1 METAVEQVLRSPR
14 ARLYVDEIS
23 RVLDA
28 EQEARERFYDQL
40 TEDGHVEF
48 INGKVIVHSPA
59 RNVHNIVTANLLTVL
74 RTFVQVR
81 DLGLVG
87 AEKYLITL
95 TRNDYEPDISF
106 WPKEV
111 AQSFTPD
118 QLQFPAPALIV
129 EVTSP
134 STASLDRGVKFDD
147 YAAHGVREYWIV
159 DADAQAVEQYKLHD
173 GNFKRLSDTD
183 QLRSEVVRGFQI
195 PAEAIFD
202 PAKNLAA
209 LKKMIG

>member
-1 METAVEQVLRSPR
+1 METAIEQVLRSPR
-14 ARLYVDEIS
+14 ARLYVDEIN

-28 EQEARERFYDQL
+28 EQAARERFYERM

-59 RNVHNIVTANLLTVL
+59 RNNHNIATKNLLVL
-74 RTFVQVR
+74 LDAYVRTH

-95 TRNDYEPDISF
+95 TRNAYEPDISF

-111 AQSFTPD
+111 SRAFAPD
-118 QLQFPAPALIV
+118 QLQFPVPALVV
-129 EVTSP
+129 EVISP
-134 STASLDRGVKFDD
+134 STASFDRGVKFDD

-159 DADAQAVEQYKLHD
+159 DADARTVEQYKLRD
-173 GNFKRLSDTD
+173 GRFERVEADLV
-183 QLRSEVVRGFQI
+183 RSEVVRGFEI

-202 PAKNLAA
+202 PAKNLTA
-209 LKKMIG
+209 LKKMID